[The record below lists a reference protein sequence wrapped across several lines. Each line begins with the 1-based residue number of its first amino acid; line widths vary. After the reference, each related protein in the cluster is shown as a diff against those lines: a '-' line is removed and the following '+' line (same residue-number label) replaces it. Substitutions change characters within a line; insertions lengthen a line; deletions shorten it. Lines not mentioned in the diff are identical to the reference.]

1 MINNMKH
8 HPLVR
13 TSQDIRRCL
22 VRLKAFTETPMDVP
36 LAERTYAKT
45 LIEDLQELHESIP
58 ELYRDKDLRR
68 RRG

>member
-13 TSQDIRRCL
+13 TSQDMRRCI
-22 VRLKAFTETPMDVP
+22 VRLKAFVATPMDVP
-36 LAERTYAKT
+36 VAEREYAKI
-45 LIEDLQELHESIP
+45 LVQELQEIHESIP